1 MGWVENQIEERRKA
15 DLNMLEDA
23 FAAVAGA
30 VLDERSAQTLSDRR
44 IVTEHVIDEILKY
57 YHEAHVEPDETIT
70 DPEEQLDYC
79 LHPSGLMRRE
89 VVLEEGWYHDS
100 FGPLIAFTK
109 DEGLPVALLPGV
121 FGGYTWRDIKTGK
134 TVRINRHWKDHFTTE
149 AYCFYRP
156 LPQRPIG
163 VADLLI
169 YMKGCINSYDLIQ
182 IAVLA
187 LVCTVTG
194 MMIPRI
200 IHALTGPVLNHSEI
214 TALGGAAI
222 ALFSIS
228 LSIRLFESIRS
239 LMNAKLGTKTSL
251 GVQASMMMRLLSLP
265 PSFFKGYSAG
275 ELKSRSMSISTL
287 CTLLMD
293 IVLSTGLSALTSLLY
308 ITQIFRFSGALVLP
322 SLLMVGTSAGFSALT
337 AYASMKIRAKHMELS
352 AKESGMSY
360 AMITGIQ
367 KIRLTGSERRIFAR
381 WLKLYSQ
388 SAELL
393 YNPPAFIKL
402 NSVISTAIS
411 LIAGI
416 AIYFIALSNHLD
428 QSTYFAF
435 TATYGVLSGAF
446 FTLSSAALK
455 AAEIRPVL
463 KMAEPFMKASP
474 ETSGNRETVRKIRG
488 GIELEHVSF
497 RYDNQQD
504 YVLKDV
510 SMKVKPGEYVAIAGR
525 TGCGKSTL
533 MRLLLGFEVPESG
546 SVFYDGRDL
555 SMLDLQS
562 LRRCIGTVMQDAGLF
577 PGDIYSNIVI
587 SAPHSTMDDAWEAAE
602 IAGIADDIRKLP
614 MGMNTL
620 ISEGQGGF
628 SGGQKQRL
636 MIARAIVGKPKVL
649 LFDEAT
655 SALDNVTQ
663 KKVTDALE
671 KMQCTRI
678 IIGHRLSTIRH
689 CDRILMLDE
698 GRIIEQGTYEELI
711 ALNGKFAAMIRRQR
725 LDEEQQNADRAG

>member
-1 MGWVENQIEERRKA
+1 MGWVESQIEERRKA

-23 FAAVAGA
+23 FAAVAGV

-57 YHEAHVEPDETIT
+57 YHETHVEPDENIT

-79 LHPSGLMRRE
+79 LRPSGLMRRE
-89 VVLEEGWYHDS
+89 VVLDEGWYHDS

-109 DEGLPVALLPGV
+109 DEGLPVALLPGML
-121 FGGYTWRDIKTGK
+121 GYSYRDPKTGK
-134 TVRINRHWKDHFTTE
+134 TERINQHWKDHFTPD

-163 VADLLI
+163 VTDLLI
-169 YMKGCINSYDLIQ
+169 YMKGCVNTNDIILT
-182 IAVLA
+182 LGLT
-187 LVCTVTG
+187 LVCTSAG
-194 MMIPRI
+194 MLIPRI
-200 IHALTGPVLNHSEI
+200 TRALTGPILNYSEI
-214 TALGGAAI
+214 GALGGAAVT
-222 ALFSIS
+222 LFSIA
-228 LSIRLFESIRS
+228 LAIRLLESIRS
-239 LMNAKLGTKTSL
+239 LINARIGTKTSL

-265 PSFFKGYSAG
+265 PSFFRGYSAG
-275 ELKSRSMSISTL
+275 ELKSRSVSVSTL
-287 CTLLMD
+287 CSLMMD
-293 IVLSTGLSALTSLLY
+293 IVLGTGLSAIVSLLY
-308 ITQIFRFSGALVLP
+308 IGQIFRFSRALVLP
-322 SLLMVGTSAGFSALT
+322 SLLMVAASAGFSALT
-337 AYASMKIRAKHMELS
+337 TFASISIRSKHMELS

-360 AMITGIQ
+360 AMISGIQ

-381 WLKLYSQ
+381 WLKLYSE
-388 SAELL
+388 SAELT

-402 NSVISTAIS
+402 NTVISTAIG
-411 LIAGI
+411 LISSI
-416 AIYFIALSNHLD
+416 VIYFIALSNQLD
-428 QSTYFAF
+428 QSTYLAFMAAYGALAGAF
-435 TATYGVLSGAF
+435 TM
-446 FTLSSAALK
+446 LSSVALK
-455 AAEIRPVL
+455 AAEIRPIL
-463 KMAEPFMKASP
+463 QMAEPFLKAAP
-474 ETSGNRETVRKIRG
+474 ETAGTREMINGIRG

-497 RYDNQQD
+497 RYDKEQN
-504 YVLKDV
+504 YILKDI
-510 SMKVKPGEYVAIAGR
+510 SLKVKPGEYVAIVGR

-533 MRLLLGFEVPESG
+533 MRLLLGFEVPEHG

-555 SMLDLQS
+555 AMLDLQS

-587 SAPHSTMDDAWEAAE
+587 SAPHLTVADAWEAAE
-602 IAGIADDIRKLP
+602 TAGIADDIRNLP
-614 MGMNTL
+614 MGMSTL

-671 KMQCTRI
+671 KMKCTRI
-678 IIGHRLSTIRH
+678 VIGHRLSTIRH

-698 GRIIEQGTYEELI
+698 GRIAEQGTYEELI
-711 ALNGKFAAMIRRQR
+711 ALNGKFAEMIRRQR
-725 LDEEQQNADRAG
+725 LDEEEKNSKDG